1 MAYSGE
7 IKFDVE
13 GMTKIKNEL
22 AAKSSEISSKYR
34 NDVSIISS
42 ISSVANREEVNPAL
56 QSYITAN
63 ESKSSN
69 IATLLSNVDA
79 WLEEKIPQYE
89 GINQEGVDTLSSINS
104 RLESLGD

>member
-42 ISSVANREEVNPAL
+42 ISSVVQSEEITPAL

-89 GINQEGVDTLSSINS
+89 RINQEGVDTLSSINS